1 MDSSTPIPEDIL
13 KKRTKRVLKPK
24 EGRRTSH
31 LASNITKPLPKTP
44 PASPPTQLQHPA
56 LPLEFPTNP
65 SSTPNAIPP
74 AATRVQTSS
83 RTAKVAPAAT
93 GHGHSRSIS
102 SSNIGIVRSGSSM
115 DPRTL
120 TGVKAEAPVNSPR
133 GPSLDNGHGRTRSNG
148 AQHSRVPSSD
158 VENRRTG
165 AGPPRSRGP
174 SFEQQRRPSVDGVE
188 HQRRRPSVD
197 GAEGSR
203 SISFDTERR
212 NVPVGSSVRPV
223 ARTRG
228 PSVDLPSGREV
239 SRSRNPSIDMESRR
253 VGATAIHNS
262 RPRGPS
268 FEHDSRR
275 PGIGVEAPNVRS
287 PSLNRERS
295 RAGVSTSDNGHANPR
310 TNEPR
315 RDPQGHPVRFNS
327 TPTNPLI
334 NHRGYTPVPV
344 TNIDDEEA
352 HGQETSTRLSHEK
365 TLEDMPSFT
374 YARPYP
380 SDKEAEDPAKQA
392 FNRDMRRRR
401 LRVLGISFIII
412 ALLILMIVLLVLF
425 LRPHILAARD
435 SIEQGQGSSSN
446 STLSQDQSQCLSD
459 FRTNAP
465 ANPASYAC
473 SSCLPAFQNV
483 SQQFLQDTSNA
494 NDISDMQAAKQ
505 FCGLQAI
512 FNSTAQNQGGLS
524 NIGWLKDT
532 QICTWGGISC
542 DSSGSV
548 STL

>member
-1 MDSSTPIPEDIL
+1 MDSSIPIPEDII
-13 KKRTKRVLKPK
+13 KRRSGRVLKPK
-24 EGRRTSH
+24 EGRRTSSQ
-31 LASNITKPLPKTP
+31 ANNITKPLPKTP

-56 LPLEFPTNP
+56 LPPEFSTKP
-65 SSTPNAIPP
+65 SITPNAVPP
-74 AATRVQTSS
+74 AATRVQTPS

-93 GHGHSRSIS
+93 GHGHSRSSS
-102 SSNIGIVRSGSSM
+102 SSNIGIVRPGSRM

-133 GPSLDNGHGRTRSNG
+133 GHSLDNGHGRTGSNS
-148 AQHSRVPSSD
+148 AQHSRVPSSE

-174 SFEQQRRPSVDGVE
+174 SFEQQRR
-188 HQRRRPSVD
+188 RPSVD

-203 SISFDTERR
+203 SISFDMERR
-212 NVPVGSSVRPV
+212 NVPAGSSVRPV
-223 ARTRG
+223 PRTRG
-228 PSVDLPSGREV
+228 PSVDLPTGREA
-239 SRSRNPSIDMESRR
+239 SRSRNPSIDMEARR
-253 VGATAIHNS
+253 VATNAMPNP

-268 FEHDSRR
+268 FERDTRR
-275 PGIGVEAPNVRS
+275 PGIGVEAPNMRS
-287 PSLNRERS
+287 PSLNREGGRV
-295 RAGVSTSDNGHANPR
+295 GVSASDNGHANAR

-315 RDPQGHPVRFNS
+315 RDPQGHPIRFNS

-374 YARPYP
+374 FARPYS

-401 LRVLGISFIII
+401 LRVVVISFIII
-412 ALLILMIVLLVLF
+412 ALLIMTIVLLVRL
-425 LRPHILAARD
+425 LRPQILAAHD
-435 SIEQGQGSSSN
+435 TIVQGQGSPDN
-446 STLSQDQSQCLSD
+446 STLNQDQSQCLSD
-459 FRTNAP
+459 FRTDAP

-473 SSCLPAFQNV
+473 STCLPVFQNI
-483 SQQFLQDTSNA
+483 SLQLLQNTSNA
-494 NDISDMQAAKQ
+494 NDIGDIQTAKQ

-524 NIGWLKDT
+524 NIGWLKNT
-532 QICTWGGISC
+532 QICTWGGIAC
-542 DSSGSV
+542 DSSGAI